1 MDILLRVAL
10 DVVDSKETYTINH
23 YQDPTN
29 IEIIQKLIR
38 IYIIENNYEEALK
51 YCIKGFNLLCGKC
64 TLVLLNYY
72 QKTLKNLLV
81 MDYFKL
87 ALEKEINFDIC
98 EYFHILIKN
107 KKTQLLEEL
116 VCFMMT
122 NYSDKLEITISNYY
136 IDKKYENFKTIC
148 SIGLNHQNIYSMKAL
163 GTYYRDIEPNEE
175 LMLKYYSLCL
185 TNGCTDYAYTL
196 GKHYY
201 HKNDFEK
208 MYGYFKMGINKL
220 NFKCSNAL
228 GNYYFYHKKYDEA
241 EQLYLVGVKN
251 KDCVSNINL
260 GNLYFK
266 AKNDYSNGL
275 TYLLNALE
283 LCNFSNVI
291 TMIISSINRIIEKV
305 KNESILINDSMLN
318 ILSIY
323 IQTLPEDKSNIIL
336 DIKNKLESENIVFKE
351 KLTIRIDI
359 KRKRAWSEF
368 TQNKK

>member
-1 MDILLRVAL
+1 MDILLKVAL

-29 IEIIQKLIR
+29 IEPIQKLIR
-38 IYIIENNYEEALK
+38 IYIIEDNYEEALK

-72 QKTLKNLLV
+72 QKTSKNFLV
-81 MDYFKL
+81 RDYFKM
-87 ALEKEINFDIC
+87 ALEKEINLDIC

-116 VCFMMT
+116 FCFMMT

-136 IDKKYENFKTIC
+136 IEKKYEIFKTIC
-148 SIGLNHQNIYSMKAL
+148 LIGVNHQNIYSMKAL

-185 TNGCTDYAYTL
+185 TNGCIEYAYIL

-208 MYGYFKMGINKL
+208 MYEYFKIGIYNL

-241 EQLYLVGVKN
+241 KQLYLVGVKN

-266 AKNDYSNGL
+266 AKNDYLNGL
-275 TYLLNALE
+275 NYLLNALE
-283 LCNFSNVI
+283 LCNFPNVI
-291 TMIISSINRIIEKV
+291 KMIINSINRIIEKF
-305 KNESILINDSMLN
+305 KNQSSPMNDSMLN
-318 ILSIY
+318 VLSLY
-323 IQTLPEDKSNIIL
+323 VETLPEDKSNMIL
-336 DIKNKLESENIVFKE
+336 DIKNKLESEDIFKE
-351 KLTIRIDI
+351 KLTIRIDT
-359 KRKRAWSEF
+359 KRKRNEHNF
-368 TQNKK
+368 TSNKK